1 MRIEA
6 GNLKKGQFILHNNE
20 IWQIQKTE
28 FYSPGKGSA
37 LMKTVIKNINTG
49 KTLAYTFKSS
59 EDVETVDVEAVEL
72 QYLYKDTNFLYFMN
86 EKNFEQY
93 QLSISSAGEIANF
106 LKEGDKIYVL
116 LYDNKPIGIRPPQS
130 VRLKVIQSEEA
141 VKGDTVSGAKK
152 VVTVETGAK
161 VSVPLFIKTGD
172 LIVINPETGEYVER
186 IGGKQY

>member
-20 IWQIQKTE
+20 IWQVQKTE

-49 KTLAYTFKSS
+49 KTLAYTFKSN